1 MNPAILALSTEFEAP
16 TTHDFSRW
24 FDPNAWMLG
33 PWNIGPFEIGLNFIY
48 LLVLMAMASFLA
60 FFYFAFRKPKVVPGK
75 LQLVAEMGMDFVKQ
89 NTVLPMI
96 GPQGL
101 GFFALLATL
110 FFYIL
115 AGNIY
120 EVIPGFNFSMNS
132 RLAFPAVLAV
142 VAYASYHVAGIKV
155 HGFGGY
161 LKHSLLLPGV
171 PMLLMP
177 LMFLIE
183 VIQVFVTR
191 PLTLAV
197 RLFANMV
204 AGHFLLSVFFLGTIG
219 LLFSGKPLL
228 MIFSPF
234 SAAMAVVLVG
244 FEIFVSGLQAFI
256 FAVLTASYIGAAMS
270 EEH

>member
-1 MNPAILALSTEFEAP
+1 MNPALLALSTEFEAP

-48 LLVLMAMASFLA
+48 LLVLVAMASFLA

-101 GFFALLATL
+101 GYFALLATL

-120 EVIPGFNFSMNS
+120 EIIPGFNFSMNS
-132 RLAFPAVLAV
+132 RLAFPVVLAL
-142 VAYASYHVAGIKV
+142 VAYVAYHTAGIRR

-161 LKHSLLLPGV
+161 LKHSLILPGV
-171 PMLLMP
+171 PIALMP
-177 LMFLIE
+177 LMIVIE
-183 VIQVFVTR
+183 VVQVFITR
-191 PLTLAV
+191 PLTLSV

-219 LLFSGKPLL
+219 LMFSGKPLL
-228 MIFSPF
+228 MVFSPF

-244 FEIFVSGLQAFI
+244 FELFVAGLQAFI
-256 FAVLTASYIGAAMS
+256 FAVLTASYIGTAMS